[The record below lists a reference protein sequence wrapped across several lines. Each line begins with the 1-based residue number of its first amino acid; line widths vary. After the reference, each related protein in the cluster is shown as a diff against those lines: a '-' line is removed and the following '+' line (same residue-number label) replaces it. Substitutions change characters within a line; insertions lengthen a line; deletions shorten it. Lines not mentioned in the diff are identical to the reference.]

1 MLPYSIEAPWKFRTI
16 VSPRST
22 HHVVLLAVGLP
33 APLEELALDLLL
45 AGVALE
51 ARLVVHL
58 PERRAPVL
66 LDRLVARAALA

>member
-1 MLPYSIEAPWKFRTI
+1 MSFMVMDANFSHPL
-16 VSPRST
+16 T

-58 PERRAPVL
+58 PERRATVL
-66 LDRLVARAALA
+66 LDRLVARAAFA